1 MGKYG
6 DAHSYGSP
14 TPLPSGDWNGPPGEY
29 FTETYSLW
37 PPVPGSP
44 GSDIGIIQVSTD
56 ALKVFAGNLR
66 KLIPPLEQIRT
77 SLRDVKLAPGV
88 FFDAHDLQVKVLG
101 SKGSGGSGA
110 VAGLVPAT
118 LTFLDK
124 AIYGM
129 TGAADKLEEF
139 AAKYKTTEELNAA
152 TGKSLLEIIDGAKT
166 YITDAINSPTTQ

>member
-14 TPLPSGDWNGPPGEY
+14 TPPPSENWDGPPGQFFY
-29 FTETYSLW
+29 DTYSMW
-37 PPVPGSP
+37 PPVPGSA

-66 KLIPPLEQIRT
+66 RLIPPLEQIRT
-77 SLRDVKLAPGV
+77 SLRDLEIAPGV
-88 FFDAHDLQVKVLG
+88 FYDAYNLQVKVLG
-101 SKGSGGSGA
+101 AKGSSGT
-110 VAGLVPAT
+110 VVGLVPAT

-129 TGAADKLEEF
+129 SGAADKLEEF
-139 AAKYKTTEELNAA
+139 AARYKTTEELNAA
-152 TGKSLLEIIDGAKT
+152 TGKSLLEIIDDAKT
-166 YITDAINSPTTQ
+166 YITDAISSPATQ